1 MSPSRHGEV
10 VMENRFRLAFLSIF
24 LLAILAGCSSKGT
37 PNDAGYVNAV
47 ELKLKCR
54 ELADQMLATVPN
66 DALQGFVAMPT
77 SFVDENNTSRSSPL
91 GRLMAESM
99 FYEFN
104 QRGFPTREYRLTGNI
119 SVVGGRDDL
128 ALVANQIV
136 PTQGQKW
143 AALVVGTYYVDK
155 DATFV
160 NVRLV
165 RASDGLVLRTGQLVL
180 VNTPVVARMGKS
192 DPPAV
197 PAATSSAMSSTA
209 AKPVAPR
216 ISGGLYGPLSS
227 PADSLRSGSIRIVQ
241 GK

>member
-1 MSPSRHGEV
+1 MR
-10 VMENRFRLAFLSIF
+10 RLFF
-24 LLAILAGCSSKGT
+24 LLVLVSLIIPLGACGSKNSI
-37 PNDAGYVNAV
+37 PPEQPGYVDAV

-66 DALQGFVAMPT
+66 DALRGFVAMPT
-77 SFVDENNTSRSSPL
+77 SFVNESNTSQSSPL

-119 SVVGGRDDL
+119 AVVGGKNDL
-128 ALVANQIV
+128 ALAANQIV
-136 PTQGQKW
+136 PTKGQKW
-143 AALVVGTYYVDK
+143 AALLVGTYYVDR

-180 VNTPVVARMGKS
+180 ANTPVVARMGS
-192 DPPAV
+192 EDGSGGGYGLAPI
-197 PAATSSAMSSTA
+197 SSALYPSTC
-209 AKPVAPR
+209 PYTT
-216 ISGGLYGPLSS
+216 SGPGY
-227 PADSLRSGSIRIVQ
+227 SIRIVQ